1 MRTAPPADK
10 RKIGVHVSL
19 DLDTLGRVDEAAA
32 RVGLTRSQLL
42 RQMILDWT
50 EDQEAAAWLARAGE
64 TARAEETIP
73 WDRAKAELG
82 L

>member
-19 DLDTLGRVDEAAA
+19 DLDTLGRVDAAAA
-32 RVGLTRSQLL
+32 RTGLTRSQLL
-42 RQMILDWT
+42 RQMILEWT
-50 EDQEAAAWLARAGE
+50 EDDEAAAWLARSGSEALGE
-64 TARAEETIP
+64 ERVS
-73 WDRAKAELG
+73 WDQAKAELG